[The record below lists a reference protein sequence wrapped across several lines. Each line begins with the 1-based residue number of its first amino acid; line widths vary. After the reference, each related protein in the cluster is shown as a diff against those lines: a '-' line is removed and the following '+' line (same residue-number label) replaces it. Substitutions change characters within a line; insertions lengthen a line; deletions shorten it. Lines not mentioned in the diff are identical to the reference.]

1 MPLAVEHRQV
11 SVIGAGRSGT
21 AAAVLLRRRGATVL
35 LSEQRPAAPGQAEE
49 LAQLG
54 IESEFGGNTDRVLAG
69 GLIVT
74 SPGVP
79 ADLPL
84 FQRARAQGISIISEI
99 ELAYLATPARI
110 VAVTGTNGKSTT
122 TSMIG
127 AILTTAGT
135 EALIGGNLAP
145 GRPLAEL
152 AMAATDRS
160 VIVAEVSTFQLET
173 IDTFRPSVA
182 VITNISPDHLDRH
195 PDFPAYAVLKARL
208 LANQTADDTA
218 VLNAD
223 DETVVRVTAGL
234 PPRRL
239 WFSSRV
245 RQDAGAWFDG
255 VSLWSGRDG
264 AETAVMPASE
274 LTVPGVHNIE
284 NALAAIAA
292 AAALGAA
299 PVAMRAALR
308 DFRGVPHRLEDVA
321 TVGGVR
327 YINNSMCTNAAAG
340 VSSLRAFPQ
349 PLVVI
354 AGGRDKGLDLSPF
367 LREIAARARAAV
379 LIGEVRQRLAG
390 ELRSIGMAAV
400 HTADDLAQAVR
411 IAAAA
416 ARPGDVVIL
425 APGCSSFDMFRDFEE
440 RGERFKQL
448 VRELA
453 G

>member
-1 MPLAVEHRQV
+1 MPLDVEHVQV
-11 SVIGAGRSGT
+11 AVIGAGRSGT
-21 AAAVLLRRRGATVL
+21 AAAALLRRRGATVL

-49 LAQLG
+49 LARLG
-54 IESEFGGNTDRVLAG
+54 IEAEFGGHSDKVLAG

-84 FQRARAQGISIISEI
+84 FQRARANGIRIISEI

-127 AILTTAGT
+127 AILAAAGI
-135 EALIGGNLAP
+135 EALVGGNLAP
-145 GRPLAEL
+145 GRPLTEL

-160 VIVAEVSTFQLET
+160 VIVAEVSTFQIET
-173 IDTFRPSVA
+173 IDTFKPSVA

-195 PDFPAYAVLKARL
+195 PGFPAYAALKARL

-223 DETVVRVTAGL
+223 DETVVRATAGSHS
-234 PPRRL
+234 RKR
-239 WFSSRV
+239 WFSARA
-245 RQDAGAWFDG
+245 RQESGAWC
-255 VSLWSGRDG
+255 DG
-264 AETAVMPASE
+264 ASLRLAQGGNETVVMPASE
-274 LTVPGVHNIE
+274 LPVPGVHNIE

-292 AAALGAA
+292 TAALGAA
-299 PVAMRAALR
+299 PAAMRTALQA
-308 DFRGVPHRLEDVA
+308 FRGVPHRLEDVA

-327 YINNSMCTNAAAG
+327 YVDNSMCTNAAAG

-367 LREIAARARAAV
+367 LLEIAARARAAV
-379 LIGEVRQRLAG
+379 LIGEVRERLAG
-390 ELRSIGMAAV
+390 ELRSTGMAAV

-440 RGERFKQL
+440 RGERFQQL